1 MTTDDHSFHRTDD
14 DRLDARALVLL
25 TLVAAAAGVVAGFMG
40 GAFRWLLTRL
50 DAWRVDVVD
59 WSDHHGPVGWLVPL
73 AISAAAAAAATWIA
87 IKVPRAA
94 GSGIQ
99 HVEAVERGQAE
110 PPTLMVVPARFVGG
124 LLSIGVGGLVL
135 GREGPTVHMAAA
147 IGAAAGRFARA
158 TTDEIRGLQ
167 TVLSGAGL
175 AVAFNAPIGGA
186 MFVFEEVA
194 KKVRIREVVWTL
206 AAVATA
212 VTCSR
217 VVLGDMPDFKV
228 SNVSAPALGTLPL
241 FIVFGVLVGLLGVG
255 YNWLIRACLSW
266 FEALHRIPAVVKAA
280 AIGATI
286 GALLLISP
294 DLAGGGDS
302 LTQRILDGHRIAI
315 LSLLGFLAIRFVAGP
330 LSYSAG
336 TPGGLFAPMLAL
348 GALSGL
354 LFAWLINLFSST
366 LATELALPL
375 VLVGMSSLFA
385 SVVRAPFTGI
395 ILVIEMTTV
404 TSAALPMLAA
414 GAGAVVIASLVRS
427 PPIYDDLR
435 ERMLRADKAAKHP
448 PSTQ

>member
-1 MTTDDHSFHRTDD
+1 M
-14 DRLDARALVLL
+14 
-25 TLVAAAAGVVAGFMG
+25 
-40 GAFRWLLTRL
+40 
-50 DAWRVDVVD
+50 
-59 WSDHHGPVGWLVPL
+59 
-73 AISAAAAAAATWIA
+73 
-87 IKVPRAA
+87 
-94 GSGIQ
+94 
-99 HVEAVERGQAE
+99 
-110 PPTLMVVPARFVGG
+110 
-124 LLSIGVGGLVL
+124 
-135 GREGPTVHMAAA
+135 
-147 IGAAAGRFARA
+147 
-158 TTDEIRGLQ
+158 
-167 TVLSGAGL
+167 
-175 AVAFNAPIGGA
+175 
-186 MFVFEEVA
+186 
-194 KKVRIREVVWTL
+194 
-206 AAVATA
+206 
-212 VTCSR
+212 
-217 VVLGDMPDFKV
+217 
-228 SNVSAPALGTLPL
+228 
-241 FIVFGVLVGLLGVG
+241 
-255 YNWLIRACLSW
+255 
-266 FEALHRIPAVVKAA
+266 KAA

-286 GALLLISP
+286 GALLLVSP

-315 LSLLGFLAIRFVAGP
+315 LSLLGFLAIRFIAGP

>member
-1 MTTDDHSFHRTDD
+1 M
-14 DRLDARALVLL
+14 
-25 TLVAAAAGVVAGFMG
+25 
-40 GAFRWLLTRL
+40 
-50 DAWRVDVVD
+50 
-59 WSDHHGPVGWLVPL
+59 
-73 AISAAAAAAATWIA
+73 
-87 IKVPRAA
+87 
-94 GSGIQ
+94 
-99 HVEAVERGQAE
+99 
-110 PPTLMVVPARFVGG
+110 
-124 LLSIGVGGLVL
+124 
-135 GREGPTVHMAAA
+135 
-147 IGAAAGRFARA
+147 
-158 TTDEIRGLQ
+158 
-167 TVLSGAGL
+167 
-175 AVAFNAPIGGA
+175 
-186 MFVFEEVA
+186 
-194 KKVRIREVVWTL
+194 WTL

-228 SNVSAPALGTLPL
+228 SNVSAPALATLPL
-241 FIVFGVLVGLLGVG
+241 FVVFGVLVGLLGVG

-375 VLVGMSSLFA
+375 VPVSYTHL
-385 SVVRAPFTGI
+385 T
-395 ILVIEMTTV
+395 
-404 TSAALPMLAA
+404 LPTKRI
-414 GAGAVVIASLVRS
+414 V
-427 PPIYDDLR
+427 
-435 ERMLRADKAAKHP
+435 
-448 PSTQ
+448 